1 MGNRTADIRE
11 ILQQIGSQAP
21 PHHFEFSDPFW
32 VLITTIL
39 SHRTRDEVTDS
50 ASRRLFERY
59 GNADG
64 LAMADPRDVE
74 SVIARVGFYRV
85 KAKRI
90 IQVSRIIIDRF
101 GGRVPETLE
110 DLVSLPGVGRKTANV
125 VLSDSMGIPAI
136 AVDTH
141 VQRIS
146 RRFGW
151 SRSDD
156 PAATEKRLMK
166 IIPRDMWVGL
176 NPMLVEFG
184 KTVCRPVRPRCEI
197 CRVNSYCRYFSKRKK
212 S

>member
-1 MGNRTADIRE
+1 MGSRTPDIRE
-11 ILQQIGSQAP
+11 ILQKMGSQAP

-32 VLITTIL
+32 VLITTML

-64 LAMADPRDVE
+64 LAMANPHDVE
-74 SVIARVGFYRV
+74 SLIARVGFYRV
-85 KAKRI
+85 KANRI
-90 IQVSRIIIDRF
+90 VQVSKIIIGRF

-141 VQRIS
+141 VQRIN

-151 SRSDD
+151 SSSDD
-156 PAATEKRLMK
+156 PAVTEKRLMK
-166 IIPRDMWVGL
+166 IVPRDKWVGL

-184 KTVCRPVRPRCEI
+184 KAVCRPVRPRCEI
-197 CRVNSYCRYFSKRKK
+197 CLVNSYCRYFRKRKK